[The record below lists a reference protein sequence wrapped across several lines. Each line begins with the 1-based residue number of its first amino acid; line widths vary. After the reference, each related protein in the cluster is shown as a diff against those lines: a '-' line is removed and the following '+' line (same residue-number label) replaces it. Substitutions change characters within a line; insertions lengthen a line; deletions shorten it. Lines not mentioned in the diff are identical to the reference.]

1 MELSQFLCHRANDDE
16 HVFRET
22 KFWIDQCAV
31 FHCVVLNVQH
41 VHMDEQTNWDAHGS
55 FHHSKTLSSPDWE
68 RTLSR
73 NVDDLHTVLQRGI
86 VHTV

>member
-1 MELSQFLCHRANDDE
+1 MMMNTCLGK
-16 HVFRET
+16 T
-22 KFWIDQCAV
+22 KFWIDQCAL
-31 FHCVVLNVQH
+31 FHCVVLNVQN

-55 FHHSKTLSSPDWE
+55 FHQSKTLSSPDWE